1 MRLGDFEV
9 YRDLLLQ
16 ESGVDINP
24 EKTFLLESRLTP
36 IVLKW
41 GYPTIESMT
50 LALRAVPDPKLIHDV
65 VQAMTSNETWFYRDP
80 HNYETLTQFVLPY
93 LLKQRKK
100 QKAIKMWS
108 AGCATGQEA
117 WCMAMVTQDFMEQHK
132 RWSFDI
138 LATDISDESLEYAER
153 GIYNQHE
160 AQSETSIRQLIRYF
174 AQSRMGWNVKDE
186 LRARVKFANEN
197 ILHESEELDR
207 FDVIFCCN
215 VINDFSPES
224 RAKALDNLA
233 YHLAD
238 DGFLIIGSEDKWQDD
253 TGLFVPVDDYPGLL
267 MLSDGDYKTADFPKA
282 GQENIAE

>member
-65 VQAMTSNETWFYRDP
+65 VQAMTSNETWFYRDSQ
-80 HNYETLTQFVLPY
+80 NYETLNKFVLPY

-100 QKAIKMWS
+100 QKNISMWS
-108 AGCATGQEA
+108 AGCSTGQEA
-117 WCMAMVTQDFMEQHK
+117 WCMAMVTQDFLTPHK
-132 RWSFDI
+132 HWNFDI
-138 LATDISDESLEYAER
+138 LATDISDESLEYAAR

-174 AQSRMGWNVKDE
+174 EQSRMGWNVKDE

-197 ILHESEELDR
+197 LLHESEDLGR

-215 VINDFSPES
+215 VINDFSGDA
-224 RAKALDNLA
+224 RARALDNLA

-253 TGLFVPVDDYPGLL
+253 TGLFVPLDDHPGVLL
-267 MLSDGDYKTADFPKA
+267 LSDGDYKTADFPKNDTDEA
-282 GQENIAE
+282 AE